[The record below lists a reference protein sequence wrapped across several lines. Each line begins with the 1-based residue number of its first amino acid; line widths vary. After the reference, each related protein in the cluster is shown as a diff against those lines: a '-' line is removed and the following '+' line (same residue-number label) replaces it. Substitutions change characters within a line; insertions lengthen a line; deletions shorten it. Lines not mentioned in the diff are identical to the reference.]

1 MRKQRLLIWMTCLLL
16 GAVSG
21 CSNHPTTSK
30 SKTHTPV
37 SGDIDAK
44 GNASNGPN
52 RSVLIDEGGMV
63 NTNGTLTIKLPKRGH
78 GGFEIKSTTLDGK
91 RSFQSAMIS
100 PTTQS
105 QPRWTSH
112 VTLSIRMVTT
122 SSRLQSRQRPRRV
135 LSPLALQ
142 LPSRHMSGL
151 VRTANK
157 R

>member
-44 GNASNGPN
+44 GNASNGPK

-63 NTNGTLTIKLPKRGH
+63 NTNGTLTIKLPKPGTE
-78 GGFEIKSTTLDGK
+78 FEIKSTTLDGK
-91 RSFQSAMIS
+91 TLVPVCGDQSNN
-100 PTTQS
+100 PFTTS
-105 QPRWTSH
+105 VDSH

>member
-44 GNASNGPN
+44 GNASNGPK

-63 NTNGTLTIKLPKRGH
+63 NTNGTLTIKLPKPGTE
-78 GGFEIKSTTLDGK
+78 FEIKSTTLDGK
-91 RSFQSAMIS
+91 TLVPVCGDQSNN
-100 PTTQS
+100 PF
-105 QPRWTSH
+105 
-112 VTLSIRMVTT
+112 TT
-122 SSRLQSRQRPRRV
+122 SV
-135 LSPLALQ
+135 DITC
-142 LPSRHMSGL
+142 HVVNTDGDYL
-151 VRTANK
+151 VTVTEQTKTPKGTQPASAPITFTAYVRSCKNC
-157 R
+157 